1 MAPKKMS
8 LHEKLKLSSP
18 PPLEPKE
25 ATEWR
30 ARRWRS
36 HVNAEDLPR
45 LVREGDII
53 LFLGNEVQ
61 EGCLRCA
68 TRRLYNHCGL
78 VVRNVPPHG
87 VQTFIL
93 ESTINGVCFCPLLYY
108 VEASQWAD
116 VNKRF
121 RRLYLDGKRLAS
133 HWEKRVDS
141 TSASSA

>member
-1 MAPKKMS
+1 M
-8 LHEKLKLSSP
+8 
-18 PPLEPKE
+18 
-25 ATEWR
+25 
-30 ARRWRS
+30 
-36 HVNAEDLPR
+36 
-45 LVREGDII
+45 
-53 LFLGNEVQ
+53 
-61 EGCLRCA
+61 
-68 TRRLYNHCGL
+68 
-78 VVRNVPPHG
+78 RNVPPHG

-93 ESTINGVCFCPLLYY
+93 ESTINGVCFCPLLSY